1 MATTKKTAKAVPTPM
16 DERETF
22 VSLQKSFA
30 ETEQSTQEKLK
41 VLYELQ
47 AADVAIDELV
57 LQRGELPA
65 EVAVLEEELAG
76 LKAKTERIGEMIDG
90 YNQTIEAAGKQI
102 VELDAEIEKYRS
114 QLENI
119 SNSREFDSINKELE
133 NQGLLRAIA
142 EKNIGEARQAIED
155 RKLDRE
161 RIADRIL
168 IREEDLKAKQEE
180 LATIV
185 ESTAKE
191 EKALQAKRAACAAKI
206 DERTLSA
213 YERIRGNAHNHLAVV
228 TLFPKNEDGTYGDAC
243 GGCFHTITPQ
253 RIIDIAS
260 GKKLVICEHC
270 GRIIVNPDI

>member
-1 MATTKKTAKAVPTPM
+1 MATTKKTAKVVPTPM

-76 LKAKTERIGEMIDG
+76 LRAKTERIGEMIDG
-90 YNQTIEAAGKQI
+90 YNQTIEAAGRQI

-119 SNSREFDSINKELE
+119 SNSREFDSINQELE

-191 EKALQAKRAACAAKI
+191 EKALQAKREACAAKI

-260 GKKLVICEHC
+260 GRKLVICEHC

>member
-1 MATTKKTAKAVPTPM
+1 MATTKKPTKVQTPV

-22 VSLQKSFA
+22 VSLRKTFA
-30 ETEQSTQEKLK
+30 ESEQSTQEKLK
-41 VLYELQ
+41 TLYELQ
-47 AADVAIDELV
+47 EADIAIDELV
-57 LQRGELPA
+57 HLRGELPA
-65 EVAVLEEELAG
+65 EVAILEEELAG
-76 LKAKTERIGEMIDG
+76 LHAKSERIGQLIDG
-90 YNQTIEAAGKQI
+90 YNQSIDANNKQI
-102 VELDAEIEKYRS
+102 VELDAEIEKYRA

-142 EKNIGEARQAIED
+142 EKNIREAREAIED
-155 RKLDRE
+155 RKADRE
-161 RIADRIL
+161 RLADRIL
-168 IREEDLKAKQEE
+168 IREEDLKAKKEE

-185 ESTAKE
+185 ESTATE
-191 EKALQAKRAACAAKI
+191 EAALTAKREACAAKI